1 VTPASSARALCLL
14 LLAASA
20 RPAPAVP
27 AMPPAQRTLLTQ
39 MQEAFTHLAE
49 SVEPTVVNIKSERL
63 RPADASDGSEG
74 GAPSKG
80 PALPGLPPGAPRK
93 ARSTGSG
100 VIVRSDG
107 YILTNDH
114 VVEGASGGRVTVT
127 LSDGREFTGRVFPDF
142 KSDLAVVKIDPGST
156 PLPAASFSEAAPVR
170 PGQWAVAVGSPFD
183 LQNTMTVG
191 VISAVGRHQSIGSGA
206 GARYYPDLIQTDA
219 AINPGNSG
227 GPLFGIDGK
236 VIGINVAI
244 ESPVEGS
251 AGVGFAIPG
260 GVAQQVMASLIR
272 TGHVTRGYL
281 GLAPEDLTPAMQ
293 TQFSQKTGA
302 FVRDVSVDSPAGKAG
317 LQAAD
322 IVTAWDGQAVTGE
335 VSLRRQINATLPGKT
350 VQVSYMRD
358 GMAGIVPVTLGASPA
373 LPSEATPADAPPPKA
388 PPQFGLTVRNQT
400 ARDRVGMSLPPGTR
414 GVVITAVAPGSS
426 AESAGLTADLLAGG
440 ALLQKVGHQA
450 VISKAD
456 FDAAV
461 AAVPVGSDVTL
472 IVLYVAANQVH
483 QTALTLHF

>member
-1 VTPASSARALCLL
+1 MTPAFPAFCLF
-14 LLAASA
+14 LAAASIQ
-20 RPAPAVP
+20 PAPADP
-27 AMPPAQRTLLTQ
+27 LLPPAQRTLLTQ
-39 MQEAFTHLAE
+39 MQEAFTHLAD

-63 RPADASDGSEG
+63 RPAEG
-74 GAPSKG
+74 TDDSTPSKG
-80 PALPGLPPGAPRK
+80 PALPPGAPRK

-142 KSDLAVVKIDPGST
+142 KSDLAVVKIDPGPT
-156 PLPAASFSEAAPVR
+156 PLPAASFSDVLSVR
-170 PGQWAVAVGSPFD
+170 PGQWAIAVGSPFD

-191 VISAVGRHQSIGSGA
+191 VISAVGRHQNIGSGA

-251 AGVGFAIPG
+251 AGVGFAIPSG
-260 GVAQQVMASLIR
+260 MAQQVMASLIG

-281 GLAPEDLTPAMQ
+281 GLAPEDLTPALQ
-293 TQFSQKTGA
+293 TQFGQKTGA

-322 IVTAWDGQAVTGE
+322 IVTAWDGQLVTGE
-335 VSLRRQINATLPGKT
+335 VSLRRQINATAPGKK
-350 VQVSYMRD
+350 VEVSYVRD
-358 GMAGIVPVTLGASPA
+358 GTARTAAVTLGASPT
-373 LPSEATPADAPPPKA
+373 LPSDAAPADAPPSKA
-388 PPQFGLTVRNQT
+388 PPQFGLTVRDQT
-400 ARDRVGMSLPPGTR
+400 ARDRVSLGLPPGTA
-414 GVVITAVAPGSS
+414 GVVITAVAPGSG
-426 AESAGLTADLLAGG
+426 AESAGLTPDLLASG

-450 VISKAD
+450 ITSKSG
-456 FDAAV
+456 FIKAA
-461 AAVPVGSDVTL
+461 AAVPPSSDVTL
-472 IVLYVAANQVH
+472 IVLYISANQVH
-483 QTALTLHF
+483 QTAFTVHL

>member
-1 VTPASSARALCLL
+1 MTPAFSARALCLL
-14 LLAASA
+14 LLAAPA
-20 RPAPAVP
+20 RPVLADPV
-27 AMPPAQRTLLTQ
+27 MPPAQRALLRQ

-49 SVEPTVVNIKSERL
+49 AVEPTVVNIKSERL
-63 RPADASDGSEG
+63 RPADGLDGTDG
-74 GAPSKG
+74 GTPSPKG
-80 PALPGLPPGAPRK
+80 LLPPEAPRR

-127 LSDGREFTGRVFPDF
+127 LADGREFTGRVFPDF

-156 PLPAASFSEAAPVR
+156 PLPAASFEDAPTK

-191 VISAVGRHQSIGSGA
+191 VISAVGRHQRIGSGA

-236 VIGINVAI
+236 IVGINVAI

-251 AGVGFAIPG
+251 AGVGFAIPS
-260 GVAQQVMASLIR
+260 AMARQVMASLIS
-272 TGHVTRGYL
+272 TGRVTRGYL
-281 GLAPEDLTPAMQ
+281 GLAPEDLTPALQ
-293 TQFSQKTGA
+293 TQFGQRTGA

-322 IVTAWDGQAVTGE
+322 IVTAWDGEPVTGE
-335 VSLRRQINATLPGKT
+335 VSLRRQITATQPGKT
-350 VQVSYMRD
+350 VQVTYVRD
-358 GMAGIVPVTLGASPA
+358 GAAGQAAVTLGASPL
-373 LPSEATPADAPPPKA
+373 LPSDAPAADAPPPKA
-388 PPQFGLTVRNQT
+388 PPQLGLTVRSQT
-400 ARDRVGMSLPPGTR
+400 ARDRVGLGLPPATK
-414 GVVITAVAPGSS
+414 GVVITAVAPGSP
-426 AESAGLTADLLAGG
+426 AEAGGLTPDLLAGG
-440 ALLQKVGHQA
+440 ALLQKVGRQT
-450 VISKAD
+450 IMSKAD

-461 AAVPVGSDVTL
+461 AAVPAGTDVTL
-472 IVLYVAANQVH
+472 IVLYVSANQVH
-483 QTALTLHF
+483 QTALTLHT